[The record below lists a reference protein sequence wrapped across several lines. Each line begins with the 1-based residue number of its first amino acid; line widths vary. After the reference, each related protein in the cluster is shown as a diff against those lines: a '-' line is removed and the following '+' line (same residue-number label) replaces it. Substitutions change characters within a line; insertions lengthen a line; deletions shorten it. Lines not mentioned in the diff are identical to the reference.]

1 MPEINQIKYFYDVF
15 IDHADRF
22 LILFYRITGHSL
34 LDYFIGTGVLAFI
47 CVVIG
52 EISVSLALKFNKRY
66 VDGMTDEMN
75 TKERLSMEAYRT
87 GDKDSYKALNR
98 EATDAWGKHFF
109 TMVAYSA
116 GILWPIPVAFGW
128 LQYRFQEVAFP
139 LAFPLS
145 VVFGKTVGYTF
156 TFIPLY
162 IFCRII
168 FKYMR
173 PWLPY
178 FRGVQKLIEAS
189 DSKKP
194 H

>member
-1 MPEINQIKYFYDVF
+1 MINYIQKILDIF
-15 IDHADRF
+15 IYHADSF
-22 LILFYRITGHSL
+22 LILFYRITGSSL
-34 LDYFIGTGVLAFI
+34 LDFFIGTCVLAFI

-52 EISVSLALKFNKRY
+52 EISVSLALRFNKRY
-66 VDGMTDEMN
+66 VDAMKDEMN

-87 GDKDSYKALNR
+87 GDKDSYKALNK

-162 IFCRII
+162 IFCRIV

-173 PWLPY
+173 PRLPY
-178 FRGVQKLIEAS
+178 FRGVQKLLDEYDVKAS
-189 DSKKP
+189 S
-194 H
+194 

>member
-1 MPEINQIKYFYDVF
+1 MTHHIKLFVDGF
-15 IDHADRF
+15 IYHADGI
-22 LILFYRITGHSL
+22 LILFYRMTGYAL
-34 LDYFIGTGVLAFI
+34 MDYFIGTCVLAFI
-47 CVVIG
+47 CVIIG

-66 VDGMTDEMN
+66 IDGMSAEM
-75 TKERLSMEAYRT
+75 TAKEQLALAAYKA
-87 GDKDSYKALNR
+87 GNQKGYKALNK

-116 GILWPIPVAFGW
+116 GILWPIPCAFGW
-128 LQYRFQEVAFP
+128 LQYRFQGVDFP

-145 VVFGKTVGYTF
+145 FVFGDTVGYTF

-178 FRGVQKLIEAS
+178 FRGIQKLIDAS
-189 DSKKP
+189 DVRR
-194 H
+194 

>member
-1 MPEINQIKYFYDVF
+1 MKYYFDVLNY
-15 IDHADRF
+15 HADSF
-22 LILFYRITGHSL
+22 LIFFYRITGHSL
-34 LDYFIGTGVLAFI
+34 SDFFIGTFVLAFI
-47 CVVIG
+47 CVIVG

-66 VDGMTDEMN
+66 IDDLTVEMKA
-75 TKERLSMEAYRT
+75 KEQLALAAYQA
-87 GDKDSYKALNR
+87 GNQAGYKALNK

-109 TMVAYSA
+109 TMIAYSA
-116 GILWPIPVAFGW
+116 GILWPIPFAFGW

-139 LAFPLS
+139 LAFPVS

-178 FRGVQKLIEAS
+178 FRKVQKLLDES
-189 DSKKP
+189 DSKKKY
-194 H
+194 

>member
-1 MPEINQIKYFYDVF
+1 MKLFFDGLFY
-15 IDHADRF
+15 HADSF
-22 LILFYRITGHSL
+22 LILFYRMTGYPL
-34 LDYFIGTGVLAFI
+34 LDYFIGTGVLASI

-66 VDGMTDEMN
+66 IDGMSAEM
-75 TKERLSMEAYRT
+75 TAKEQLALAAYKA
-87 GDKDSYKALNR
+87 GNQEGYKALNK

-116 GILWPIPVAFGW
+116 GILWPIPCAFGW

-145 VVFGKTVGYTF
+145 LLFGKTVGYTF

-162 IFCRII
+162 ILCRII

-173 PWLPY
+173 PRLPY
-178 FRGVQKLIEAS
+178 FSGVQKLIDES
-189 DSKKP
+189 GKKRSP
-194 H
+194 

>member
-1 MPEINQIKYFYDVF
+1 MTHHIKHFVDGF
-15 IDHADRF
+15 IYHADSF
-22 LILFYRITGHSL
+22 LILFYRISGHAL
-34 LDYFIGTGVLAFI
+34 LDYFIGTSVLAFI
-47 CVVIG
+47 CVIIG

-66 VDGMTDEMN
+66 IDGMSAEMT
-75 TKERLSMEAYRT
+75 TKEQLALAAYKA
-87 GDKDSYKALNR
+87 GDKTGYKALNK

-128 LQYRFQEVAFP
+128 LQFRFQEVVFP

-145 VVFGKTVGYTF
+145 ILFGKTVGYTF

-178 FRGVQKLIEAS
+178 FRGVQKLIDEPG
-189 DSKKP
+189 KKRSP
-194 H
+194 